1 MNLYKFH
8 VNTDSYE
15 VYTGFIIAA
24 EKLEADRGELT
35 DAGNW
40 ALGYWRGQK
49 SILEALL
56 EEIENED
63 KGLKI

>member
-1 MNLYKFH
+1 MTIEKIKQQLQRA
-8 VNTDSYE
+8 TE
-15 VYTGFIIAA
+15 AA

-40 ALGYWRGQK
+40 ALGYWRGQI
-49 SILEALL
+49 SILKSLL